1 MPREHHY
8 YVYIMQSSSRRA
20 LYIGMTNH
28 LHRRVFQHKTQ
39 EFEGFS
45 DDYDAVRLVYWESS
59 DDVHKTIAREKQLK
73 NWRREKK
80 LWLIAR
86 TNPEFRDLA
95 ADWYKK
101 ESVSPRRAQKPCPTL
116 SSRAKSRACPERTPG
131 VKGGGVE
138 RGPCVSGSEPR
149 THFVNTPLRFSIFI

>member
-1 MPREHHY
+1 MWRERRY

-20 LYIGMTNH
+20 LYIGMTNN
-28 LHRRVFQHKTQ
+28 LHRRVFQHKTH

-45 DDYDAVRLVYWESS
+45 DDYDAIRLVYWESF

-86 TNPEFRDLA
+86 TNPQFKDLA
-95 ADWYKK
+95 AHWYKK
-101 ESVSPRRAQKPCPTL
+101 ESVDARRA
-116 SSRAKSRACPERTPG
+116 
-131 VKGGGVE
+131 
-138 RGPCVSGSEPR
+138 
-149 THFVNTPLRFSIFI
+149 

>member
-20 LYIGMTNH
+20 LYIGMTND

-45 DDYDAVRLVYWESS
+45 DDYDAVRLVYWEGS

-73 NWRREKK
+73 NWRRDKK

-101 ESVSPRRAQKPCPTL
+101 ESVNPRRARSPSNSVIPSEVESL
-116 SSRAKSRACPERTPG
+116 LRRTPG
-131 VKGGGVE
+131 VKEGD
-138 RGPCVSGSEPR
+138 RTGPCVSGSELR
-149 THFVNTPLRFSIFI
+149 THFVNIPLRFSIFI